1 MKNKYNI
8 KLIFAGL
15 GVLLLGLVS
24 LGFYSISSGNLD
36 FLPIIKTESA
46 PKVKTYSFIT
56 KDNGKKIY
64 WTAIIRNGNLDLLYK
79 NDEILSVSEMAGY
92 KDMVFEQVKKLNE
105 SLSSIDEF
113 SFPDSSFYFN
123 SEAFD
128 KGMKELNERMKNFK
142 FNFHFDS
149 LDVNRIMNQVNKNL
163 EKLKDRDFFN
173 EKHLAKM
180 NEKLSRAFDNH
191 NFDFHFNFDFDKLN
205 MSLDKLNMKMK
216 ELNIRMDHLKEKMN
230 VLKEFLKD
238 VKAELIKDG
247 YLDKNDNNYDLD
259 FTRDRIE
266 VNGKRLPDNLLEK
279 YKKIYKE
286 RFGKEIDDRFRIIN

>member
-15 GVLLLGLVS
+15 GVFLLGLVS
-24 LGFYSISSGNLD
+24 FGFYSISSRNLD
-36 FLPIIKTESA
+36 ILPIIKTESA
-46 PKVKTYSFIT
+46 PKVETYSFIT
-56 KDNGKKIY
+56 KENGKKIH

-79 NDEILSVSEMAGY
+79 NDEKLSESEMAAY

-105 SLSSIDEF
+105 FLFSLDEF
-113 SFPDSSFYFN
+113 TIPDSSFYFN

-128 KGMKELNERMKNFK
+128 KQMKELNEKMKNFK

-149 LDVNRIMNQVNKNL
+149 LDVNRILNQVNKNL

-173 EKHLAKM
+173 EKQLANM
-180 NEKLSRAFDNH
+180 NEELSRAFDNH
-191 NFDFHFNFDFDKLN
+191 NFDFHFNFDRPN
-205 MSLDKLNMKMK
+205 MSLDKLNLRMK

-230 VLKEFLKD
+230 ALKEFLKD
-238 VKAELIKDG
+238 VRSELIKDG

-259 FTRDRIE
+259 FTRDRIA
-266 VNGKRLPDNLLEK
+266 VNGKILPDSLLEK

-286 RFGKEIDDRFRIIN
+286 HFGKEIDDRFRIIN

>member
-8 KLIFAGL
+8 KIIFAGF

-24 LGFYSISSGNLD
+24 LGFCSISSGNLYI
-36 FLPIIKTESA
+36 LPIIKTESA

-56 KDNGKKIY
+56 KENGKKVH

-79 NDEILSVSEMAGY
+79 NDEKLSESEMAAY

-105 SLSSIDEF
+105 SLSSLDEF
-113 SFPDSSFYFN
+113 TFPDSGFYFN

-128 KGMKELNERMKNFK
+128 KQMEEFNEKMKNFK

-163 EKLKDRDFFN
+163 EKLKDDDFFN
-173 EKHLAKM
+173 EKQLANM

-191 NFDFHFNFDFDKLN
+191 NFDFHFNFDRLN
-205 MSLDKLNMKMK
+205 MSLDKLNLRMK

-230 VLKEFLKD
+230 TLKEFLKD
-238 VKAELIKDG
+238 VRSELIKDG
-247 YLDKNDNNYDLD
+247 YLNKNDNDYDLD

-286 RFGKEIDDRFRIIN
+286 HFGKEIDDTFRIVN